1 MDVEEVNHLLTQEI
15 QIFTVNCDVAFL
27 REESS
32 GGKLVSSSAQVAHV
46 ITSAESS
53 QLAMRVAATPI
64 VSFFL
69 KTYFLVFPPTL
80 SLSLISMFFS
90 LPYSLIPRRR
100 YRCVIC

>member
-1 MDVEEVNHLLTQEI
+1 MDVGEVNHLLTQEI

-53 QLAMRVAATPI
+53 QHAMRVAATP
-64 VSFFL
+64 SFFSKNIL
-69 KTYFLVFPPTL
+69 PGFSPHSFSFSNFNV
-80 SLSLISMFFS
+80 FFS
-90 LPYSLIPRRR
+90 PLQFNS
-100 YRCVIC
+100 

>member
-1 MDVEEVNHLLTQEI
+1 MDVGEVNHLLTQEI

-53 QLAMRVAATPI
+53 QHAMRVAATPI
-64 VSFFL
+64 V
-69 KTYFLVFPPTL
+69 
-80 SLSLISMFFS
+80 FFS
-90 LPYSLIPRRR
+90 KNILPGFSPHSFSFSNFNVFFSPLQFNS
-100 YRCVIC
+100 